1 MHEKIGVRFKRCG
14 KIYFFD
20 AGDLDLKRGD
30 QVVVESSL
38 GLTIGWTVTDR
49 LPVDEGEKDLKR
61 IIRKT
66 SEEDFIAKRNN
77 AELERE
83 ARAFCIERIK
93 ARGLQMKLA
102 CTEATL
108 DRKRIMFYF
117 TADGRI
123 DFRELVKDLASKF
136 RTRIE
141 MRQVGVRDETK
152 LLGGFGICGRETCC
166 KTFLTS
172 FAPISIRMAKKQ
184 ELALN
189 TSKLSGL
196 CGRLMCCLNYE
207 LEQPGGATRGQK
219 RERRARS
226 GEAEEPFEELQPA
239 GEEELAQFEES
250 IAVSGA
256 PEALPSVD
264 RGTPAPVGVAG
275 KEAAP
280 EGTGQQV
287 GEEKGETGEARRR
300 KRRRFRRHRK
310 KRKEPAG

>member
-1 MHEKIGVRFKRCG
+1 MHEKIGIRFKRCG

-20 AGDLDLKRGD
+20 AGELDLKRGD
-30 QVVVESSL
+30 QVIVESSL
-38 GLTIGWTVTDR
+38 GLTIGWTVTDK
-49 LPVDEGEKDLKR
+49 LPVEQGEKDLKK

-66 SEEDFIAKRNN
+66 TEEDFTAKKNN
-77 AELERE
+77 EELERE
-83 ARAFCIERIK
+83 ARNFCVERIK
-93 ARGLQMKLA
+93 ARGLQMKLV

-123 DFRELVKDLASKF
+123 DFRELVKDLASRF

-172 FAPISIRMAKKQ
+172 FAPISIKMAKKQ
-184 ELALN
+184 ELVLN

-207 LEQPGGATRGQK
+207 LEQSGPGARKRGAERRGAGGAEEAYEELQSAGEQEFEQLEEVAPVSGPAGTLPSEPGGTAPEGAATEESAPGGAEAQGEQGTR
-219 RERRARS
+219 E
-226 GEAEEPFEELQPA
+226 A
-239 GEEELAQFEES
+239 GE
-250 IAVSGA
+250 
-256 PEALPSVD
+256 P
-264 RGTPAPVGVAG
+264 
-275 KEAAP
+275 
-280 EGTGQQV
+280 
-287 GEEKGETGEARRR
+287 RRR